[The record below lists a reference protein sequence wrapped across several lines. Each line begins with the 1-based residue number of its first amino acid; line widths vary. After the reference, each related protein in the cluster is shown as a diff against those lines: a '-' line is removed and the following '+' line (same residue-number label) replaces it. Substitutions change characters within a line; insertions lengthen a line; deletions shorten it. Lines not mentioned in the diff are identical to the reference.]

1 MSGPYLVHLLYLVL
15 LVAVVAA
22 AVWTAVRTDADG

>member
-1 MSGPYLVHLLYLVL
+1 MSSLYLLHLVYLVL

-22 AVWTAVRTDADG
+22 AVWTAVRTDAE